1 MKLMDL
7 NRGNNPLYT
16 RSTLSTM
23 IGLICLGS
31 ASSVVYAQEQQEAN
45 NVRASE
51 TIVVLGEKLGGT
63 LAQNTSSVTIFTA
76 EADNGEDRTY
86 YDLLD
91 RVPNVL
97 NAPSGMPHI
106 RGVDGRGGAGDGFIS
121 FMTGATP
128 RVNTTVDGV
137 SESWTG
143 EAFGKAGL
151 WDTEQVEVYKGP
163 QSTNQGRNSI
173 GGAVVIKTQDL

>member
-7 NRGNNPLYT
+7 NSGNTPRYT

-91 RVPNVL
+91 RVPNVSPIMQ
-97 NAPSGMPHI
+97 N
-106 RGVDGRGGAGDGFIS
+106 
-121 FMTGATP
+121 
-128 RVNTTVDGV
+128 
-137 SESWTG
+137 
-143 EAFGKAGL
+143 
-151 WDTEQVEVYKGP
+151 
-163 QSTNQGRNSI
+163 
-173 GGAVVIKTQDL
+173 